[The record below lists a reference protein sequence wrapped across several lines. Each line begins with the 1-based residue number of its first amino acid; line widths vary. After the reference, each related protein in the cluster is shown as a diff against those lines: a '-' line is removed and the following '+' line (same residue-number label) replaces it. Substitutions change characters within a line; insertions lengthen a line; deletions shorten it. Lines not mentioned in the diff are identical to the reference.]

1 MKKILL
7 GVFAIVIAV
16 LSVSAMQEAMDEKK
30 SIKKW
35 LCTIGGIFLYC
46 LSTMSMFE

>member
-1 MKKILL
+1 MKKVLL
-7 GVFAIVIAV
+7 GVFAIVFAI
-16 LSVSAMQEAMDEKK
+16 LSIRTMQEAMDEKN
-30 SIKKW
+30 IKKW

>member
-7 GVFAIVIAV
+7 GAFAIVIAI
-16 LSVSAMQEAMDEKK
+16 LSIRTMQEAMDEKK